1 MVPIVPLSTDDPFE
15 PPKRISGYISHH
27 LCPGVNGF
35 GMALEVIFYY
45 LCPGAN
51 GFGSALEVISYPLC
65 LGTNGFDSSPEIFET
80 ACALIRNDS
89 NHQCDNSNDQRENF
103 HRTLPL
109 FTKF

>member
-1 MVPIVPLSTDDPFE
+1 
-15 PPKRISGYISHH
+15 
-27 LCPGVNGF
+27 
-35 GMALEVIFYY
+35 MALEVFFHY

-65 LGTNGFDSSPEIFET
+65 TEASGFDASPKVFDT

-89 NHQCDNSNDQRENF
+89 NHQGDNSNDQCENF

-109 FTKF
+109 FTKFCC